1 MSALVTAAI
10 AAVLIGLLC
19 GFYGTFV
26 VVRRMALTGDMI
38 SHAVLPGV
46 VAGLVWS
53 GTRNPLVVFG
63 CAAVAGILGSFAM
76 RVMLAH
82 TRLKPDAAL
91 ALVLSVFFA
100 IGVALVSMFQPA
112 GAMAFLYGQIAAID
126 GRDLALLAGVT
137 GATFALAPFV
147 FRSLTLVSFDPA
159 FARILGLPVR
169 AIDTVFYAALT
180 VAIIVAMQAVGVVLV
195 TAMLVTP
202 AAAARFCTP
211 TLVRT
216 CGIACMVGALGA
228 LAGVG
233 LSSMQ
238 SGAPTGP
245 LIALCLAAAFAIAA
259 MFGPHHGWVRQW
271 MRRARNRRRI
281 DEEDFLKFLWHRE
294 AGEDGKPAPAVS
306 PGVLRKLQADGKIQS
321 AGQSF
326 PATVRNGPVVLM
338 QEPEA
343 PATLM
348 LTPSGRKDAAKLV
361 RAHRLWEAYLADVA
375 DVPRDHVHEEADR
388 AEHWIDEERMREIA
402 SRLGTP
408 TTDPHGSPIPP
419 QLEEPGKEGTA

>member
-1 MSALVTAAI
+1 MSALATAAI

-26 VVRRMALTGDMI
+26 VARRMALTGDMI
-38 SHAVLPGV
+38 AHAVLPGV

-53 GTRNPLVVFG
+53 GTRNPLVVLA
-63 CAAVAGILGSFAM
+63 CAAVAGTAGSMAM

-100 IGVALVSMFQPA
+100 IGVAMISIHQPA

-126 GRDLALLAGVT
+126 GADLIFLAAVS
-137 GATFALAPFV
+137 AVTFACAPFV

-169 AIDTVFYAALT
+169 AIDTAFYAALT
-180 VAIIVAMQAVGVVLV
+180 IAILVAMQAVGVILV

-211 TLVRT
+211 NLLRT
-216 CGIACMVGALGA
+216 CWIACVIGAAGA

-233 LSSMQ
+233 VSSLQ
-238 SGAPTGP
+238 SGMPTGP
-245 LIALCLAAAFAIAA
+245 VIALCLAAAFAVAA
-259 MFGPHHGWVRQW
+259 LLGPDHGWVPAW
-271 MRRARNRRRI
+271 KRRLHNRRRI
-281 DEEDFLKFLWHRE
+281 EAEDFLKALWHRE
-294 AGEDGKPAPAVS
+294 AGDLTKPSPAVHPS
-306 PGVLRKLQADGKIQS
+306 ILRTLAADGQIDS
-321 AGQSF
+321 AVPS
-326 PATVRNGPVVLM
+326 PS
-338 QEPEA
+338 
-343 PATLM
+343 
-348 LTPSGRKDAAKLV
+348 LTASGRMAAVKLV

-375 DVPRDHVHEEADR
+375 DVPEDHVHEEAER
-388 AEHWIDEERMREIA
+388 AEHWIDEERMREIEN
-402 SRLGTP
+402 RLGTP
-408 TTDPHGSPIPP
+408 ETDPHGSPIPP
-419 QLEEPGKEGTA
+419 VAEDAGKEAAR

>member
-1 MSALVTAAI
+1 MSALATAAT

-53 GTRNPLVVFG
+53 GTRNPLVVLA
-63 CAAVAGILGSFAM
+63 CAAAAGLFGSLAM

-126 GRDLALLAGVT
+126 ERDLAFLAVVSA
-137 GATFALAPFV
+137 ATFALAPFV

-159 FARILGLPVR
+159 FARVLGLPVR
-169 AIDTVFYAALT
+169 AIDTMFYAALT
-180 VAIIVAMQAVGVVLV
+180 IAIVVAMQAVGVVLV

-211 TLVRT
+211 ALVRT
-216 CGIACMVGALGA
+216 CVIACAIGALGA

-233 LSSMQ
+233 ISSLQ

-245 LIALCLAAAFAIAA
+245 LIALCLAFAFAVAA
-259 MFGPHHGWVRQW
+259 LFGAHHGWVPAW
-271 MRRARNRRRI
+271 SRRLQSRRRI
-281 DEEDFLKFLWHRE
+281 EAEDFLKYLWHQE

-306 PGVLRKLQADGKIQS
+306 PRILRKLKADGKIES
-321 AGQSF
+321 VAE
-326 PATVRNGPVVLM
+326 PA
-338 QEPEA
+338 
-343 PATLM
+343 
-348 LTPSGRKDAAKLV
+348 LTQLGHKSAAKLV

-375 DVPRDHVHEEADR
+375 DVPSDHVHEEAER
-388 AEHWIDEERMREIA
+388 AEHWIDERRMREIA
-402 SRLGTP
+402 ARIGTP
-408 TTDPHGSPIPP
+408 DLDPHGSPIPP
-419 QLEEPGKEGTA
+419 PVDESAADDHEIRKEVGP